1 MKILFIIQIMKL
13 ELGEV
18 KGFVPNS
25 SSMSISPGLRNAHTE
40 NIHGSTRLLRMGNT
54 G

>member
-13 ELGEV
+13 RLGEV

-25 SSMSISPGLRNAHTE
+25 HSMSTAPPKSAYRKYTWVNQVAP
-40 NIHGSTRLLRMGNT
+40 
-54 G
+54 